1 MLKTFPTIIIF
12 QYLCRNL
19 LNMSTAVVLE
29 NHSPSISIIQVK
41 VASAES
47 FPGGTLL
54 SVHDL

>member
-47 FPGGTLL
+47 FPGGRGYVT
-54 SVHDL
+54 